1 MVLPNKGDFV
11 LATHGSKSECISH
24 MQKDYIQA
32 NTNGRLHSASEPS
45 ISPLNRGFLYGD
57 AIYEVWRTFDGV
69 VFAWDE
75 HWQRLEKSAS
85 ALFMKELFSRDYIFS
100 EITRTC
106 LAFRKASAYTGE
118 LYIRL
123 QISRGCGAI
132 GLDIAL
138 ADKPEFVIIVQPC
151 FGLSDEKRRTG
162 LKLTVAKT
170 LRRNPIS
177 ALNPAWKTGNYLN
190 NILCLREAR
199 AAGSDE
205 VVILN
210 ERGEITEA
218 SVSNLAFVKDGVLI
232 TPPLEVGILAGIT
245 RSITLSL
252 AVNLGIPVLERVVKP
267 EELSAMQECMILSTT
282 RVIVP
287 VGLIDSISFKVSPD
301 SVTEKLNQAFEIYMQ
316 SSARSHPELKV
327 P

>member
-1 MVLPNKGDFV
+1 
-11 LATHGSKSECISH
+11 
-24 MQKDYIQA
+24 MQAAYIQA
-32 NTNGRLHSASEPS
+32 NTNGKLHDASEPS

-69 VFAWDE
+69 VFACEE
-75 HWQRLEKSAS
+75 HWQRLQRSAD
-85 ALFMKELFSRDYIFS
+85 ALFMGALFSKDYIFS

-106 LAFRKASAYTGE
+106 AAFRAKSGYQGE

-132 GLDIAL
+132 GLDTAL

-151 FGLSDEKRRTG
+151 FELPLEKRLSG
-162 LKLTVAKT
+162 LKLTLAKT
-170 LRRNPIS
+170 LRRNPVS

-190 NILCLREAR
+190 NILCLREAK
-199 AAGSDE
+199 AEGSDE

-210 ERGEITEA
+210 VRGEVTEA
-218 SVSNLAFVKDGVLI
+218 SVSNLAFIKDGTLV

-245 RSITLSL
+245 RSITL
-252 AVNLGIPVLERVVKP
+252 AIAEKMGVRVIERIIKP
-267 EELSAMQECMILSTT
+267 DELSTMQECMILSTT
-282 RVIVP
+282 RCLAP
-287 VGLIDSISFKVSPD
+287 VASIDSIHYHVGPD
-301 SVTEKLNQAFEIYMQ
+301 SLTEKLNEAFLKFAH
-316 SSARSHPELKV
+316 SSAKAHPELKV